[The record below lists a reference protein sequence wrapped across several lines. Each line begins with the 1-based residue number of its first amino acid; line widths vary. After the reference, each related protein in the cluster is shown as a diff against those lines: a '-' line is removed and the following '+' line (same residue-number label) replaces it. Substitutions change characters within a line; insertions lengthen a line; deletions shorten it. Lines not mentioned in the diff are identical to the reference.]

1 MGSWDQVLFAF
12 HSKLSVRQTTRRDN
26 KQRWGTNVENKNDNN
41 KSDKRMTKTKDE
53 PTKNPERKKKKHDQQ
68 VRRLFTKM
76 VYSKVDTL

>member
-26 KQRWGTNVENKNDNN
+26 KQRRGTNVEKKNDNN

-53 PTKNPERKKKKHDQQ
+53 PTKNPEKKHDQQ
-68 VRRLFTKM
+68 VRRPFSKR
-76 VYSKVDTL
+76 VYNKVDTL